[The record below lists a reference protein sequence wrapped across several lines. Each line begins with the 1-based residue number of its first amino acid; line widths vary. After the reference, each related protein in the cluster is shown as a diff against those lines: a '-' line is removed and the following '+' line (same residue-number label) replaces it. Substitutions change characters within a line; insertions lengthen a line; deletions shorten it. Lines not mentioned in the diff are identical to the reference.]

1 MKKIISLLSIV
12 AVAIFLAPSA
22 WADAKMKIVN
32 PAGVKIPG
40 VSQAVVVESGKVM
53 YLSGHVPMG
62 ADGKIA
68 GKTIE
73 EQLEQV
79 LANMKR
85 TLEAANTDFS
95 SLVRVTIYV
104 KGYDISKLEGIR
116 KVRDKWL
123 NMKQPPASAL
133 VGVAELFHPQVL
145 VEVDAVAVLN

>member
-1 MKKIISLLSIV
+1 MKKIISILAVVASIIIS
-12 AVAIFLAPSA
+12 ASTA
-22 WADAKMKIVN
+22 WAEAKMKIIN

-62 ADGKIA
+62 ADGKIV

-73 EQLEQV
+73 EQLDRV
-79 LANMKR
+79 LANMEY
-85 TLEAANTDFS
+85 TLKAAGTDFS
-95 SLVRVTIYV
+95 SLVRVTVYV
-104 KGYDISKLEGIR
+104 KGYDISKLQGIR

-133 VGVAELFHPQVL
+133 VGVAELFHPQAL
-145 VEVDAVAVLN
+145 VEVDAVAVIK